1 MNNMSMAHS
10 RANKIENKS
19 KKSLKSIVK
28 LLKYIK
34 PYRWFII
41 LAIIFACLSTAS
53 TIVTPKL
60 IGNITNII
68 QENIMTSITTNT
80 KLAVNLSKIAYY
92 GIIIVICIVL
102 SAALNYI
109 QGLIFAKITAKVYY
123 KLRKDISIK
132 INKLPIKY
140 IDKQSHG
147 DILSRVTNDVDTIS
161 QTLSDNVSTLFS
173 SIVTV
178 IGVLIMMFTISW
190 QMTLVALITV
200 PLGIIMAGTIMK
212 FSQKYFV
219 MQQNSLGKLNGHIE
233 EVYSNH
239 NVVKVFNACGKE
251 KITFSKYNKMLAK
264 AGYKSYFLS
273 GLMMPIMMFIGNI
286 GYLAVCVVGGSLA
299 INGIIMIG
307 AIQSFIIYI
316 RQFNHPLQQIASISA
331 TLQSTAAATERVF
344 EILDEP
350 EQENEDNKT
359 LEIKDIQGNVEFKN
373 VNFGY
378 DKKKQIIYDFSCDVK
393 SGQKVAIVGPT
404 GAGKTTLV
412 NLLMRFY
419 EIDSGEILI
428 DGINTKDIKREN
440 IRKLFGMVLQD
451 SWLFEGTIKENL
463 KFGKPEATDEEV
475 IEACKAANIHHFI
488 TTLPG
493 GYDYVLGDEA
503 SLSQGQRQ
511 LLTIAR
517 AILQNAPMLILD
529 EATSNVDTRTEILI
543 QEAMDNLMKNRTSF
557 IIAHRLS
564 TIKNAD
570 LILVLKDGNV
580 IEKGNHEELI
590 KQNGFYASLYNSQFE
605 DY

>member
-10 RANKIENKS
+10 GAKGKTQKS
-19 KKSLKSIVK
+19 KNSLKSLVK
-28 LLKYIK
+28 LLRYVKK
-34 PYRWFII
+34 YRWLITI
-41 LAIIFACLSTAS
+41 AIIFACLSTAS
-53 TIVTPKL
+53 TILTPKL
-60 IGNITNII
+60 TGNITNII

-80 KLAVNLSKIAYY
+80 ALAINLSKIAYY
-92 GIIIVICIVL
+92 GVIIVVCVVL
-102 SAALNYI
+102 SAILNYI
-109 QGLIFAKITAKVYY
+109 QSLIFAKITASVYY
-123 KLRKDISIK
+123 KLRKDISVK
-132 INKLPIKY
+132 LNKLPIKY

-147 DILSRVTNDVDTIS
+147 DILSRVTNDVETIS
-161 QTLSDNVSTLFS
+161 QTLSDSISSLFS
-173 SIVTV
+173 SVVTV

-190 QMTLVALITV
+190 QMTLIALVTV

-219 MQQNSLGKLNGHIE
+219 MQQSSLGKLNGHIE
-233 EVYSNH
+233 EIYSNH
-239 NVVKVFNACGKE
+239 NVVKVFNAGEKE
-251 KITFSKYNKMLAK
+251 KVTFTKYNKMLSK
-264 AGYKSYFLS
+264 AVYKSNFLS
-273 GLMMPIMMFIGNI
+273 GLMMPIMMFIGNL
-286 GYLAVCVVGGSLA
+286 GYLAVCVLGGSLA
-299 INGIIMIG
+299 IKGVIMIG

-316 RQFNHPLQQIASISA
+316 RQFNSPLQQIASISA
-331 TLQSTAAATERVF
+331 TLQSTAAATDRVF
-344 EILDEP
+344 EILDEK
-350 EQENEDNKT
+350 EQENEDDKT
-359 LEIKDIQGNVEFKN
+359 LVISDAKGNVQFKN

-378 DKKKQIIYDFSCDVK
+378 DAKKQIIYDFSCDVH

-428 DGINTKDIKREN
+428 DGINTRDIKREN
-440 IRKLFGMVLQD
+440 VRSLFSMVLQD

-463 KFGKPEATDEEV
+463 KFGKPNATDEEI

-488 TTLPG
+488 STLPG
-493 GYDYVLGDEA
+493 CYDYYLGDEA

-517 AILQNAPMLILD
+517 AILQNAHMLILD

-570 LILVLKDGNV
+570 LILVLKDGNI
-580 IEKGNHEELI
+580 IEKGNHNELI
-590 KQNGFYASLYNSQFE
+590 EKNGFYASLYNSQFE
-605 DY
+605 E